1 MWFIFNRLNID
12 RVYKHPYDRYV
23 FSVNHDTM
31 FKFSCYL
38 LTCLGNDRSILLNYI
53 QKETS
58 GLFQCTLCGK
68 TNAQK
73 NNIMNHVEGIHF
85 PDSFIYQCQICCKTM
100 KTKNALYLHTNTFH
114 KDKN

>member
-1 MWFIFNRLNID
+1 MLKSRWHLQNTF
-12 RVYKHPYDRYV
+12 
-23 FSVNHDTM
+23 
-31 FKFSCYL
+31 
-38 LTCLGNDRSILLNYI
+38 LGNDQSILLKYI